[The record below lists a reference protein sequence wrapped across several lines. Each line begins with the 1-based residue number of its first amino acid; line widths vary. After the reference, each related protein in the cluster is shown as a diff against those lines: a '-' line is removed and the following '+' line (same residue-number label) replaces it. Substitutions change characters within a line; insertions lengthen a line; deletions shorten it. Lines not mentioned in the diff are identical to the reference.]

1 MVNITVA
8 IVETGALSEKMGYD
22 RGNYQY
28 CVVVLTGVKY
38 SLTENACCGVLQYHD
53 LPILPH

>member
-1 MVNITVA
+1 MKIHIVKITVA

-28 CVVVLTGVKY
+28 CVVALTGVKY
-38 SLTENACCGVLQYHD
+38 SLTERWFNNNSIAT
-53 LPILPH
+53 

>member
-28 CVVVLTGVKY
+28 CVVALTGVKY
-38 SLTENACCGVLQYHD
+38 SLTERKFNNNS
-53 LPILPH
+53 

>member
-1 MVNITVA
+1 MKIHIVKITVA

-28 CVVVLTGVKY
+28 CEVALTGVKY
-38 SLTENACCGVLQYHD
+38 SLTERKFNNNS
-53 LPILPH
+53 